1 MNAIRFLMVSAMIV
15 MAGFALSSLSA
26 AQQSSI
32 ERVEFP
38 RDFRQTMS
46 LYTTVDRSDGKVYE
60 IFINRTALEVWRA
73 ERRLPNG
80 TQFVIESFNARRD
93 ANGQFSRNAQG
104 RLIKGESE
112 NEIHVTEKRSN
123 WANNGEQTTIGMLF
137 GSPTQNGTWRVG
149 AFDPRDGRRV
159 TVDIA
164 ECHKCHLDR
173 RAEDFHLS
181 RGLLDS
187 FARSGQPSYI
197 SFTCERREIC
207 FGTP

>member
-1 MNAIRFLMVSAMIV
+1 MTAIRFLMLTALIV
-15 MAGFALSSLSA
+15 VAGFALSGLGA
-26 AQQSSI
+26 AQPSSV

-60 IFINRTALEVWRA
+60 IFINRTALEVWRS

-93 ANGQFSRNAQG
+93 ANGQLSRNAQG
-104 RLIKGESE
+104 RLVKGESE

-123 WANNGEQTTIGMLF
+123 WANNGEQTSVGLLF
-137 GSPTQNGTWRVG
+137 GSPSANGTWRVG

-159 TVDIA
+159 TVDVA

-187 FARSGQPSYI
+187 FVRSGQPSYI
-197 SFTCERREIC
+197 SFTCEKREIC